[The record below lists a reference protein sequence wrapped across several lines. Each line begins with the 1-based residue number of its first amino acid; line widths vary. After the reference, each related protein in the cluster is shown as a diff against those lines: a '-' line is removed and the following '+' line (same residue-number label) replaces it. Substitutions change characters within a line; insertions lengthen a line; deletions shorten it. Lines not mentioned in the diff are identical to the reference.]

1 MIPERFR
8 TIWGTRTFSTPCA
21 TQRWRRTDLKTSGR
35 IKCSAGYGVGSE
47 ILRKSKCKNHRNNAC
62 KVTDRHPA
70 LLHQLFDMPVT
81 QGIGDIPAHAHEHDI
96 WWKMGSLEADR
107 HRRSSSLCLRSSQ
120 PESIPQMYP
129 KRKLATE

>member
-1 MIPERFR
+1 MATSHSPEEGAPEARKAQYAR
-8 TIWGTRTFSTPCA
+8 SLMLQIRQQTPVFLA
-21 TQRWRRTDLKTSGR
+21 LTPPYA
-35 IKCSAGYGVGSE
+35 I
-47 ILRKSKCKNHRNNAC
+47 
-62 KVTDRHPA
+62 TDRHPA

-129 KRKLATE
+129 KRKLATESVR